1 MVVVI
6 MEQVTTIDT
15 GVATAIGLVMI
26 LVADVHGQAIPIDEA
41 ASTGVTHIASASGR
55 VIAIAVVAA
64 SNGAVVVVANAS
76 VMVAMKEVLRVRC
89 C

>member
-1 MVVVI
+1 MVVII

-15 GVATAIGLVMI
+15 GVATAIVLVMI
-26 LVADVHGQAIPIDEA
+26 LVADVHGQAIPIAEA
-41 ASTGVTHIASASGR
+41 ASTGVTHITSASGR
-55 VIAIAVVAA
+55 IIAITEAA
-64 SNGAVVVVANAS
+64 TSNGAVVVANAS